1 MLSQM
6 LNIINMYAHYARKR
20 ARGRS
25 YNIRAFMKSLTFDQT
40 LQLLWLKNRNLPV
53 NQVHVLAI

>member
-6 LNIINMYAHYARKR
+6 LKKINKYAHYARKR
-20 ARGRS
+20 ARRHS
-25 YNIRAFMKSLTFDQT
+25 YNIRAFMKSLTFDQM
-40 LQLLWLKNRNLPV
+40 LQLPWLKNRNLPV